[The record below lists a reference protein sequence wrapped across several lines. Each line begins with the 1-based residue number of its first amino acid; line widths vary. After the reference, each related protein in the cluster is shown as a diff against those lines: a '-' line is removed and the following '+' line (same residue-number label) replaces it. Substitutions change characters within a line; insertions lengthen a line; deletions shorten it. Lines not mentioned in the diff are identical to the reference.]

1 MIYITDTIKIVRQ
14 NNQIVIKK
22 GSIIENNTTKT
33 IKWKSIGY
41 YATLESALKAVVNR
55 LLFDLVDES
64 LKIDK
69 LLNEIKILQ
78 NNFIN
83 CAEVIKQ
90 NRLAERK
97 SLINE
102 IRLDFV
108 GKLDYKNFGIPI
120 RTLDDYLEEKINE
133 GIANE

>member
-1 MIYITDTIKIVRQ
+1 MIDITDTLKIVRQ
-14 NNQIVIKK
+14 KNQMVIRQ
-22 GSIIENNTTKT
+22 GSVIESNNTKI

-64 LKIDK
+64 LKIDE
-69 LLNEIKILQ
+69 LINEIKILQ

-102 IRLDFV
+102 IRLDFG

-133 GIANE
+133 GITNE